1 MTKLVKSA
9 MLAAVAAASFGTP
22 ALAAS
27 SSDAG
32 VLVVDFNAVFQN
44 SAAGRSG
51 TQQLQTK
58 YQAQLQQ
65 RQQAAN
71 AAAQSFETQRGALKQ
86 GAPVPA
92 ATQTQ
97 LQQSLQ
103 RAQQAQ
109 ASAQQL
115 GEEVNVVA
123 NYVRQQIIDRAGPV
137 AEQIRAERKASVVI
151 SKDAALASDP
161 QADVTTLLVQRLD
174 AAFPTPSIVLPQQGA
189 APAGA
194 RPGVTQG
201 RPAMQGR

>member
-1 MTKLVKSA
+1 MTKLGKTT
-9 MLAAVAAASFGTP
+9 LVAAAMFSLATP
-22 ALAAS
+22 AFAAPAGGG
-27 SSDAG
+27 DG

-44 SAAGRSG
+44 SAAGKSG

-58 YQAQLQQ
+58 YQTQLQQ
-65 RQQAAN
+65 RQQAAA
-71 AAAQSFETQRGALKQ
+71 AAAQAFETQRAGIKQ
-86 GAPVPA
+86 GAPIPP

-109 ASAQQL
+109 QSAQQL

-123 NYVRQQIIDRAGPV
+123 NYVRQQIIDKAGPI

-174 AAFPTPSIVLPQQGA
+174 ASFPTPSVALPQQGA
-189 APAGA
+189 APAA
-194 RPGVTQG
+194 ATTTRPATQG
-201 RPAMQGR
+201 R